1 MIMDFS
7 LAAEQ
12 AALRARVIRFA
23 RERLGAKAAEHD
35 RDETFD
41 ADGWQAC
48 AEFGVLGWPVPREY
62 GGSGYDPLTTIIA
75 CEALGYGCVDN
86 GLVFAIENH
95 MWACVIYLLRHGSPE
110 QKARFLPGLADGS
123 VIGAHALTEPD
134 TGSDVLALRTTA
146 RRAGEVFLLSGT
158 KCFISNAPCA
168 NLFVVFA
175 RTAPDGP
182 AQRALSAFL
191 VPRDVPGLTVR
202 RTISKAGLRATPMGE
217 IEFDDCPVPAA
228 NLLGGE
234 GTGYQIFT
242 STIEWERGFMAA
254 SQVGRLGRLL
264 DTSVDY
270 AGERRQF
277 DRPIGAFQA
286 VSHRLADMRVRLEL
300 ARLML
305 HKFGWLKQQGRMALL
320 ESAMLKLF
328 VSESLLESALSA
340 VRVHGAR
347 GYVADLP
354 VERELRDAVGCAVY
368 GGTSD
373 IQRNV
378 VAGLTG
384 VLGAS

>member
-1 MIMDFS
+1 MDFS

-12 AALRARVIRFA
+12 TALRQRVISFA
-23 RERLGAKAAEHD
+23 TDQLGAKAAEHD

-95 MWACVIYLLRHGSPE
+95 LWACVIYLLRHGSPE
-110 QKARFLPGLADGS
+110 QKARLLPHLTDGS
-123 VIGAHALTEPD
+123 MIGAHALTEPD

-146 RRAGEVFLLSGT
+146 RREGEMFLLSGT

-168 NLFVVFA
+168 DLFVVFA
-175 RTAPDGP
+175 RTADDGP

-191 VPRDVPGLTVR
+191 VPRETPGLTIR

-217 IEFDDCPVPAA
+217 VGFDDCPVPAA
-228 NLLGGE
+228 NLLGGV
-234 GTGYQIFT
+234 GAGYQIFT

-264 DTSVDY
+264 DTSVGY
-270 AGERRQF
+270 ASERRQF

-354 VERELRDAVGCAVY
+354 VERELRDAMGCAVY

-384 VLGAS
+384 VVGAS